1 MGNLPFVKEILADL
15 RRFAEC
21 VEDNNDVNLER
32 SRFDLL
38 TQLGL
43 LARVQRSPARWMMTQ
58 AGEDAIALAAAG
70 EPIQVEAVAVTR
82 ARKNGGL
89 ALEWLIEGG
98 ISALEAPG
106 VVLLVAHGTV
116 TDDQGSGEVHLAPPA
131 AAHGDEAATLVKA
144 LSLLWKTTNFLPRG
158 GSLDGRVSAF
168 LAQHAPEPVA
178 SAAAMHAQ
186 GDEGG
191 RA

>member
-1 MGNLPFVKEILADL
+1 MRSLPFVEEILADL
-15 RRFAEC
+15 RRFKEC
-21 VEDNNDVNLER
+21 VEDNQDVDLTR
-32 SRFDLL
+32 DRFDLL
-38 TQLGL
+38 TKLGL
-43 LARVQRSPARWMMTQ
+43 LERGAALWVMTQ
-58 AGEDAIALAAAG
+58 AGEDAIAQPAAG

-106 VVLLVAHGTV
+106 VMLLVAHGTV
-116 TDDQGSGEVHLAPPA
+116 TDDQGSGEVYLVPPA

>member
-1 MGNLPFVKEILADL
+1 MRSLPFVDEILANL
-15 RRFAEC
+15 RRFKEC

-38 TQLGL
+38 VQLGL
-43 LARVQRSPARWMMTQ
+43 LERVQRSPARWMMTQ
-58 AGEDAIALAAAG
+58 AGEDAIAQPAAG
-70 EPIQVEAVAVTR
+70 EPIQVETVAITR
-82 ARKNGGL
+82 EDDDGL
-89 ALEWLIEGG
+89 YLDWVLEGG

-116 TDDQGSGEVHLAPPA
+116 TDDQGSGEVYLVPPA
-131 AAHGDEAATLVKA
+131 ADAATLVKA

-168 LAQHAPEPVA
+168 LAQHAPEPLA
-178 SAAAMHAQ
+178 SAAAMRAQ
-186 GDEGG
+186 GDKG
-191 RA
+191 AQA